1 MDSPVGSA
9 KLADLAE
16 HYGPLNFLLP
26 GQPKPVFDNDRVAVT
41 REAAPRR
48 ALRFEMLSRICVV
61 IRQLAA
67 KTCRHD
73 AAACLTDS

>member
-16 HYGPLNFLLP
+16 HYGPLNFLFP

-41 REAAPRR
+41 LVA
-48 ALRFEMLSRICVV
+48 
-61 IRQLAA
+61 AA
-67 KTCRHD
+67 KGFREGSQSY
-73 AAACLTDS
+73 A

>member
-41 REAAPRR
+41 RIGARVS
-48 ALRFEMLSRICVV
+48 SRTLLVSNISHS
-61 IRQLAA
+61 A
-67 KTCRHD
+67 
-73 AAACLTDS
+73 